1 VELLHRKSA
10 AVDLAYYENPDYHD
24 TVHRAQGEGAQRPTQ
39 IISALLSGAQG
50 AIGLLALG
58 ALLLSLGW
66 WVGAALVAAA
76 LPGAA
81 VRMHHARRLYGWQR
95 SRTTEERQAWYL
107 NWVLTATIA

>member
-58 ALLLSLGW
+58 GCSCRWG
-66 WVGAALVAAA
+66 G
-76 LPGAA
+76 GS
-81 VRMHHARRLYGWQR
+81 ARRWWRRRCRVQR
-95 SRTTEERQAWYL
+95 CGCTMRAGCMGGSGRARPKSGRRGT
-107 NWVLTATIA
+107 